1 MTIRDKPVN
10 RVFISYSHKDE
21 GWKDRIVTQL
31 GVLALDAKLELW
43 DDRRIDAGDDWL
55 PEIQQAIEA
64 CDVALL
70 LISADFLT
78 SKFITEQ
85 EVPRL
90 LELRAGKGVRIIPVI
105 LKPCVWSKVSW
116 LGGIQARPKDGKALS
131 TLSESAADEALA
143 ALVEEV
149 LRLTQ
154 ASATPTT
161 TPATEEEELPGQEKR
176 PRRIDAVVPSK
187 VETGRDVDLFVQVR
201 FTGSEPLGIQDWPFE
216 KLPDSLGSSSQ
227 KVDLVFRRDPRTE
240 KLEPARLRVVIVSS
254 DFEVQNGKDRLV
266 EVPPRRFSQ
275 RVSFLLKPVRTGDC
289 RINVE
294 VYDLGNLLLG
304 TVPLETTVGVTG
316 LPRTCRVASL
326 PLTVE
331 VGSPG
336 DRTGAAAL
344 PPPFEQVKASAPPP
358 SRSRRGRRIVQV
370 ASALSVLAIGGFIS
384 LQILSNR
391 FKPQGLLFPGNHAKD
406 RGTLVLSSMPAAATY
421 EIKTAAGELLRTGQ
435 TPAIVTGLPADTYTV
450 TMLADYGWSAFQ
462 EKVVV
467 NASKEIQV
475 SAHLQPEVP
484 WTNSVGLVFV
494 PINGTKTLISLKP
507 VSKDAVLYLTNSA
520 FAEWAKECGFNF
532 TNHSM
537 GNTALAD
544 GSMIQRWLNFE
555 DRKRGLLGASG
566 GYRLDVGTNG
576 LEKVED
582 AARLIF
588 EQ

>member
-1 MTIRDKPVN
+1 M
-10 RVFISYSHKDE
+10 
-21 GWKDRIVTQL
+21 
-31 GVLALDAKLELW
+31 
-43 DDRRIDAGDDWL
+43 
-55 PEIQQAIEA
+55 
-64 CDVALL
+64 
-70 LISADFLT
+70 
-78 SKFITEQ
+78 
-85 EVPRL
+85 
-90 LELRAGKGVRIIPVI
+90 
-105 LKPCVWSKVSW
+105 
-116 LGGIQARPKDGKALS
+116 
-131 TLSESAADEALA
+131 
-143 ALVEEV
+143 
-149 LRLTQ
+149 
-154 ASATPTT
+154 
-161 TPATEEEELPGQEKR
+161 
-176 PRRIDAVVPSK
+176 
-187 VETGRDVDLFVQVR
+187 
-201 FTGSEPLGIQDWPFE
+201 
-216 KLPDSLGSSSQ
+216 
-227 KVDLVFRRDPRTE
+227 
-240 KLEPARLRVVIVSS
+240 
-254 DFEVQNGKDRLV
+254 
-266 EVPPRRFSQ
+266 
-275 RVSFLLKPVRTGDC
+275 
-289 RINVE
+289 
-294 VYDLGNLLLG
+294 
-304 TVPLETTVGVTG
+304 
-316 LPRTCRVASL
+316 
-326 PLTVE
+326 
-331 VGSPG
+331 
-336 DRTGAAAL
+336 
-344 PPPFEQVKASAPPP
+344 
-358 SRSRRGRRIVQV
+358 